1 MTDATR
7 PWRILT
13 VQSILPAS
21 DPLTCSVA
29 GCRNEIRSINM
40 DVGGGGGD
48 FWSVIAHE
56 YGVQVVTQRNGVS
69 RLLQW
74 LTVVAFINPV
84 CRSARK

>member
-29 GCRNEIRSINM
+29 GCKNEIRSINM
-40 DVGGGGGD
+40 DVGGGGGGD

-56 YGVQVVTQRNGVS
+56 
-69 RLLQW
+69 
-74 LTVVAFINPV
+74 
-84 CRSARK
+84 